1 MFLNTLISFVN
12 FDVNVFSVSV
22 IYYLYNMNTNSAH
35 KLFSVTLALLV
46 LLSAFTFSVE
56 TRQCGFKFSD
66 SIAVSK
72 TKPCCNHLL
81 DSSYELLEKD
91 CCTGKI
97 ISVDGLNKVELFSS
111 SSELP
116 REILFEYFLRLESLL
131 SFNNL
136 QTTQSVIHTHYNPP
150 SIIFER
156 QIEYQSFL
164 I

>member
-1 MFLNTLISFVN
+1 
-12 FDVNVFSVSV
+12 
-22 IYYLYNMNTNSAH
+22 MNTNSAH
-35 KLFSVTLALLV
+35 KFFSITLALLV
-46 LLSAFTFSVE
+46 LLSSFTFSVE
-56 TRQCGFKFSD
+56 TRQCSFKLLNSV
-66 SIAVSK
+66 AVSN
-72 TKPCCNHLL
+72 TKACCTLLL
-81 DSSYELLEKD
+81 DSPYEHLEKD

-116 REILFEYFLRLESLL
+116 RQTLFQYFFRLESLL
-131 SFNNL
+131 NFNNL
-136 QTTQSVIHTHYNPP
+136 QTTQFVIYTHYNPP

>member
-1 MFLNTLISFVN
+1 MFLNTLISFIN

-22 IYYLYNMNTNSAH
+22 IYYLCVMNTNSAQ
-35 KLFSVTLALLV
+35 KLFSLTLALLV

-56 TRQCGFKFSD
+56 TRQCSFKLSD
-66 SIAVSK
+66 SITVSK
-72 TKPCCNHLL
+72 TKPCCTHLL

-116 REILFEYFLRLESLL
+116 RETLFEYFLRLESLL

-136 QTTQSVIHTHYNPP
+136 QTTQSVIHIHYNPP
-150 SIIFER
+150 SIFFER

>member
-12 FDVNVFSVSV
+12 FDVNLFLVSV
-22 IYYLYNMNTNSAH
+22 IYYICIMNTSSAH
-35 KLFSVTLALLV
+35 KLFSITLALLV

-56 TRQCGFKFSD
+56 TRQCSFNLLD
-66 SIAVSK
+66 SVAVSK
-72 TKPCCNHLL
+72 TKPCCTHLL
-81 DSSYELLEKD
+81 DSTYERLEKD
-91 CCTGKI
+91 CCTGKV

-116 REILFEYFLRLESLL
+116 RQTLFEYFLRLESLL
-131 SFNNL
+131 NFNNI
-136 QTTQSVIHTHYNPP
+136 QTTQSDIYTQYNPP

>member
-1 MFLNTLISFVN
+1 
-12 FDVNVFSVSV
+12 
-22 IYYLYNMNTNSAH
+22 MNTSSAH
-35 KLFSVTLALLV
+35 KLFSISLALLV

-56 TRQCGFKFSD
+56 TRQCSFNLLD
-66 SIAVSK
+66 SVVSNI
-72 TKPCCNHLL
+72 KPCCTHLP
-81 DSSYELLEKD
+81 DSTYERLEKD
-91 CCTGKI
+91 CCTGKV

-116 REILFEYFLRLESLL
+116 RQTLFEYFIRLESLL
-131 SFNNL
+131 NFNNL
-136 QTTQSVIHTHYNPP
+136 QTSQSDIHTHYNPP

>member
-1 MFLNTLISFVN
+1 MFLNTLISFIN

-22 IYYLYNMNTNSAH
+22 IYYLCVMNTNSAQ
-35 KLFSVTLALLV
+35 KLFSITLALLV

-56 TRQCGFKFSD
+56 TRQCSFKLSD
-66 SIAVSK
+66 SITVSK
-72 TKPCCNHLL
+72 TKPCCTHLL

-116 REILFEYFLRLESLL
+116 RQTLFEYFLRLESLL
-131 SFNNL
+131 NFNNL
-136 QTTQSVIHTHYNPP
+136 QTTQSDIYTQYNPP